1 MFVVYHVKT
10 GKNVGVYDREGSAKA
25 QVTRNNRELMMR
37 ILKGRQHFVWG
48 ERGVTEWAYCS
59 YEDYA
64 PHFRRFF
71 KENGPYY

>member
-10 GKNVGVYDREGSAKA
+10 GKTVGVYDRESSAKA

-37 ILKGRQHFVWG
+37 LLTNNSRFNFWVDRGRN
-48 ERGVTEWAYCS
+48 EWAYCS

-71 KENGPYY
+71 KENRP